1 MLITT
6 AVRGGWN
13 CCPRSNLL
21 LNCKINY
28 ETKLVETLAP
38 SQFAI
43 ITTIYEWQHSHC
55 KVKINFLF
63 FVCFGQMMHFTVK
76 NVQLILNCRYLR
88 FYNGRSYCFYLIF
101 ILLHG
106 KLYFLQMY
114 TFYNSTL
121 ITILFCW
128 PVHLFIHSCTSY
140 FLQLFFYKCVKWG

>member
-114 TFYNSTL
+114 TFLQLYINNYL
-121 ITILFCW
+121 ILLTCTSLYSQLYILFCT
-128 PVHLFIHSCTSY
+128 II
-140 FLQLFFYKCVKWG
+140 FYKCVKWG